1 MNISKIVVVIVLTCF
16 ITCGCEKIT
25 PESYHEESTPIE
37 ADNNFIQDLSIDET
51 KILNGEWQIDRA
63 VLQSNMYTGTSLD
76 GDFENNIFDSED
88 YVGYIL
94 RYSEDSFSLGDVE
107 YANPCYSVSEITVK
121 EYNEGGGFR
130 NPDLYT
136 LIAEEEIDVEGNADT
151 PDLYQARL
159 IRVDVTFDYETDY
172 LDYSFIPVGTQVVLL
187 DHNTMLVGVWGKIM
201 LAYRI
206 QRGIEDDVQPPN
218 STFDLDETIK
228 MEEYL
233 ETSVP
238 ELTSYK
244 QFIEEQSSGEAHLIV
259 EMNFT
264 LLKIGEKNFYP
275 IYVGEQW
282 DDHRVNWE
290 WFYVSEQMDEILW
303 YNLAD
308 DEFYSLEEWRNSKEY
323 R

>member
-1 MNISKIVVVIVLTCF
+1 MKISKAVVIIVLICF

-107 YANPCYSVSEITVK
+107 YANPSYSVSQITVK

-206 QRGIEDDVQPPN
+206 QRGIEDDVKPQN
-218 STFDLDETIK
+218 STFDLDEKIK

-233 ETSVP
+233 ETSVS

-259 EMNFT
+259 EMNFS

-308 DEFYSLEEWRNSKEY
+308 DEFYSL
-323 R
+323 